1 MVHDTREA
9 TSGAVSS
16 LRSALGSNAVITPDD
31 PRYERARRV
40 FSGGYD
46 RHPVAVALPGGAGDV
61 AKVVSVARE
70 AGVELAIRSGGH
82 SPAGYGVV
90 DGGVVL
96 DLSRLRDLEID
107 VDQRTAWAQAG
118 LTAGEYTKATARHG
132 LATGFGDTASVGIG
146 GATLAGGLGL
156 LSRKYG
162 LTVDDLLAAEIVT
175 ADGQFLS
182 VDDASHPDLFWALK
196 GGGGNFGVVTRFK
209 YRLHD
214 VSQFTG
220 GVLVHSATP
229 EVVTE
234 FIAAADAAPDEL
246 STVVMVM
253 SAPPLPFLPAEV
265 YGTPVLLATLAYNG
279 PAASAEHA
287 IAPLRAVASPLAD
300 LIGPKPYQE
309 MLAPEEEDYRPI
321 AAHRNMFL
329 DSLDEQAAARIV
341 AALDTSSAQVPAVQF
356 RIMGGAVARV
366 PADATAF
373 AHRHRR
379 MMVNVIAIYDDTSQ
393 SAAHEAWVAT
403 VADSLRQGPGV
414 YTGFLGEEGEGLIH
428 AAYPD
433 TTWDRLVSIKRTY
446 DPGNLFHHNHNIPPE
461 RQP

>member
-9 TSGAVSS
+9 KSGVVSS
-16 LRSALGSNAVITPDD
+16 LRLALGANALITPED

-46 RHPVAVALPGGAGDV
+46 RHPVVIALPGDAGEV
-61 AKVVSVARE
+61 AKVVSIVQE
-70 AGVELAIRSGGH
+70 AGVELAIRGGGH

-107 VDQRTAWAQAG
+107 VDQRTAWAQTG
-118 LTAGEYTKATARHG
+118 LTAGEYTNATARHG

-175 ADGQFLS
+175 ADGQLQR

-209 YRLHD
+209 YRLRD

-220 GVLVHSATP
+220 GVLVHAATP
-229 EVVTE
+229 DIVTK

-253 SAPPLPFLPAEV
+253 SAPPLPFLPADV
-265 YGTPVLLATLAYNG
+265 HGKPILLATLAYNG
-279 PAASAEHA
+279 PSESAERA
-287 IAPLRAVASPLAD
+287 IAPLRAVAAPLAD
-300 LIGPKPYQE
+300 LVGPKPYQQL
-309 MLAPEEEDYRPI
+309 LAPEDENRPI

-329 DSLDEQAAARIV
+329 DSLDEEAAARIV
-341 AALDTSSAQVPAVQF
+341 AAVGTSSAQVPAVQF

-379 MMVNVIAIYDDTSQ
+379 MMVNVIAIYEDASQ
-393 SAAHEAWVAT
+393 ATAHEAWVAT
-403 VADSLRQGPGV
+403 LADSLRPGPGV
-414 YTGFLGEEGEGLIH
+414 YTGFLGEEGGGLMH
-428 AAYPD
+428 EAYPD
-433 TTWDRLVSIKRTY
+433 ATWDRLVSIKGKY
-446 DPGNLFHHNHNIPPE
+446 DPGNLFHHNHNVPPE
-461 RQP
+461 